1 MLERAV
7 ELGYAPAE
15 ALLADCCETG
25 YGVEQNSLK
34 AEQLRVEATAQG
46 YVLPNNRKG
55 IGSPRNCQRYTPA
68 YKMRRR
74 GTM

>member
-1 MLERAV
+1 M
-7 ELGYAPAE
+7 
-15 ALLADCCETG
+15 
-25 YGVEQNSLK
+25 EQDSLK
-34 AEQLRVEATAQG
+34 AEQLRVKATAQG